1 MYSYYSKISIG
12 WAEKD
17 ITPNRPVL
25 LWGQLHSR
33 ISESVHDPVM
43 ATALVLEDGGE
54 QAIMVSCDL
63 VEIPEFV
70 LDKCREEIHK
80 QIPEIETNKIILNA
94 THTHTAPCLSD
105 GIYPPPPD
113 YVMKPSEYVDFFV
126 NRVTEAV
133 VEAWNNR
140 SVGAVS
146 WGLGHAVVGHN
157 RRATYFDDISLRSDY
172 KRQDGA
178 ILDGTSKMY
187 GNTNDP
193 NFSHIEGYEDHSVDI
208 LFTWNESNNLTGVV
222 INLACPSQVSE
233 QENYI
238 SADFWDEVRAEV
250 RKRFGKH
257 TFILAQC
264 SAAGDQSPH
273 LLLYKEAEERML
285 NLRGLDMREEI
296 SRRVGTTVEDVLPY
310 AQKDIRREL
319 PFKHIVKTINLPR
332 RLVTEEE
339 LTRIK
344 EEYSRLEAWQTKN
357 SLEESIRFVCMGR
370 CKNVIERYK
379 EQENRKLLPMELHII
394 RLGDIAFTNNRFELF
409 LDYGMRIK
417 AQSPAVQTFIVQ
429 LSPSGLASSDYYL
442 GGSYLPTQRAVN
454 GKGYSANIYDNEVG
468 PEGGQELV
476 RQTVELLSDLWH

>member
-1 MYSYYSKISIG
+1 MTLDHSKISIG
-12 WAEKD
+12 WAERD
-17 ITPNRPVL
+17 ITPDRPVL

-33 ISESVHDPVM
+33 ISESVHDPIIV
-43 ATALVLEDGGE
+43 TALVLTNGSE
-54 QAIMVSCDL
+54 QVIMASCDL
-63 VEIPEFV
+63 VEIPKFV
-70 LDKCREEIHK
+70 LNKCREEIHK
-80 QIPEIETNKIILNA
+80 QIPEIDTNKVILNA

-105 GIYPPPPD
+105 GIYPSPPD
-113 YVMKPSEYVDFFV
+113 YVMKPGEYVDFFV

-140 SVGAVS
+140 SVGSVS

-157 RRATYFDDISLRSDY
+157 RRVAYFDDISLRNGY
-172 KRQDGA
+172 KRQDGST
-178 ILDGTSKMY
+178 LDGTSKMY

-238 SADFWDEVRAEV
+238 SADFWNEIRAEV

-257 TFILAQC
+257 IFVLAQC
-264 SAAGDQSPH
+264 STAGDQSPH
-273 LLLYKEAEERML
+273 LLLYEKAEERML
-285 NLRGLDMREEI
+285 SLRGLDMREEI
-296 SRRVGTTVEDVLPY
+296 GRRLGTTVEDVLHY
-310 AQKDIRREL
+310 VQKDIRREL
-319 PFKHIVKTINLPR
+319 PFKHIVRTIDLPR

-344 EEYSRLEAWQTKN
+344 DEYSRLEVWQTKN

-370 CKNVIERYK
+370 CKSVIERYK
-379 EQENRKLLPMELHII
+379 EQEDRKLLPMELHII
-394 RLGDIAFTNNRFELF
+394 RLGDIAFTNNEFELF

-417 AQSPAVQTFIVQ
+417 AQSPAIQTFMVQ
-429 LSPSGLASSDYYL
+429 LSPSILTSSDRCL
-442 GGSYLPTQRAVN
+442 TGSYLPTQRAVN
-454 GKGYSANIYDNEVG
+454 GRGYGASIYDNEIG

-476 RQTVELLSDLWH
+476 RQTVKLINELW